1 MRDSLRWL
9 AVPIAAYLVI
19 TLGLPAAHGAAR
31 QTRFATHAMW
41 VVLGCAIIVVVIVA
55 VIVAV
60 IAASRA
66 LANKRNRSRVA
77 GGPS

>member
-31 QTRFATHAMW
+31 QARFATHAMW
-41 VVLGCAIIVVVIVA
+41 VVLGCAIIVA

-60 IAASRA
+60 IAASSA
-66 LANKRNRSRVA
+66 LANKRDRSRVA